1 MLCAR
6 TARLPWSCRRADPHR
21 SAVAEMKLLLLW
33 VTSEI
38 GGNRGPL
45 LRLERQRSG
54 GSGCKVCGSNGTVV
68 PWWVLVRARRPVQ
81 AFRWRNLKEKRLGF
95 SHNNLLKFNH

>member
-6 TARLPWSCRRADPHR
+6 TARLPWFCRRADPHR

-33 VTSEI
+33 VTFEI

-54 GSGCKVCGSNGTVV
+54 GSGCKVYGSRKLRWQQWDSGAVV
-68 PWWVLVRARRPVQ
+68 GARQ
-81 AFRWRNLKEKRLGF
+81 G
-95 SHNNLLKFNH
+95 

>member
-1 MLCAR
+1 MVVV
-6 TARLPWSCRRADPHR
+6 
-21 SAVAEMKLLLLW
+21 AVRCMAAG
-33 VTSEI
+33 S
-38 GGNRGPL
+38 RG
-45 LRLERQRSG
+45 
-54 GSGCKVCGSNGTVV
+54 GSNGTVV